1 MYFPRSGL
9 GHVSHVSA
17 TARSQALRREYE
29 EARARTF
36 SPSTDEARSLERA
49 LSIVAAVAIGGFVIV
64 LLAVAAGA

>member
-9 GHVSHVSA
+9 GHVSQASA
-17 TARSQALRREYE
+17 TARSEVLKREHE
-29 EARARTF
+29 QARARAF